1 MTQSRL
7 FRLAKDY
14 LDTNCQIKLIL
25 SQNWTQNVMMFDV
38 EGFDIVTEVKN
49 GHMMFR
55 KDHMKSQTVLES
67 L

>member
-38 EGFDIVTEVKN
+38 EGFDIVTE
-49 GHMMFR
+49 
-55 KDHMKSQTVLES
+55 KSKIAIWACPDS
-67 L
+67 P

>member
-49 GHMMFR
+49 GHMGL
-55 KDHMKSQTVLES
+55 SGQS
-67 L
+67 LIRT